1 MWQIL
6 FYEYIIVATAGKK
19 KSDLFIF
26 FHLGLGFAATDAI
39 SEQQEKPLS
48 CCSAVFFIHFLHQPS
63 MTSFSSLKL
72 PFTLLPTPSPW
83 FPLPKNLYSYVTS
96 KYTLTS
102 FKTLVLRKHLVSY
115 LKEKW
120 ECFFWHIAGVRA
132 HPSKVLELYM

>member
-6 FYEYIIVATAGKK
+6 FYIIVATAGKK
-19 KSDLFIF
+19 TSDLCIF
-26 FHLGLGFAATDAI
+26 FFFYLGLGFAATDAI
-39 SEQQEKPLS
+39 SGQQEKPLS
-48 CCSAVFFIHFLHQPS
+48 CCLAVFIHFLLQPS

-72 PFTLLPTPSPW
+72 PFTSLPTPSPW
-83 FPLPKNLYSYVTS
+83 FPLPKKLYSYVTS